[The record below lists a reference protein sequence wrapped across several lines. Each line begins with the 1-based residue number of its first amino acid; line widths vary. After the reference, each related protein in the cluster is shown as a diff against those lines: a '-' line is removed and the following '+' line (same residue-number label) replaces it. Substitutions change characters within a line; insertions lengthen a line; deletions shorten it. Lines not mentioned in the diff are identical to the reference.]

1 LHFCKLLNFRR
12 KFLVIKN
19 ETFNTQQRWHSLSTE
34 LKTKIMKNIKIKE
47 KLSINDYLKVTIF
60 VVTFLI
66 AKTIFSDWEHFKAG
80 LFGL

>member
-1 LHFCKLLNFRR
+1 
-12 KFLVIKN
+12 
-19 ETFNTQQRWHSLSTE
+19 
-34 LKTKIMKNIKIKE
+34 MKNIKIKE